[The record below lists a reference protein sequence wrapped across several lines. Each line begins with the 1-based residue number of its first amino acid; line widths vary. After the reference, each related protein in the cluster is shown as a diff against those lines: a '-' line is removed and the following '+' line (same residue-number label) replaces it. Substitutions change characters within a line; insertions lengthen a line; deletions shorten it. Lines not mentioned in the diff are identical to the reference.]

1 MLDHGPGDVR
11 FFDRVAPLYDRLMPA
26 ARVEPLS
33 NAFSLSHRPVRTVL
47 DVAGGT
53 GRAARALS
61 GLVAARS
68 GDVDTPSNDTVAPG
82 DVEHGVVVVDRSREM
97 LRVARGRRHACV
109 AADATHLPV
118 PDDAVDAVTVVDALH
133 HVRDQRALIHE
144 ARRVVA
150 PGGVVVVADF
160 DPTTIRGRALVA
172 LEEVVGFDSVFS
184 TPDDLARFLDRE
196 GLVGRVVEPG
206 FGYVVAGRVPG

>member
-26 ARVEPLS
+26 ARADPLADALAVS
-33 NAFSLSHRPVRTVL
+33 RRPVRTVL

-53 GRAARALS
+53 GRAARTLS
-61 GLVAARS
+61 GLVDEVDLDDEAAR
-68 GDVDTPSNDTVAPG
+68 GR
-82 DVEHGVVVVDRSREM
+82 VVVLDRSREM
-97 LRVARGRRHACV
+97 LRVARSRGHDCV

-133 HVRDQRALIHE
+133 HVRDQRALVQE

-160 DPTTIRGRALVA
+160 DPTTVRGRALVA
-172 LEEVVGFDSVFS
+172 AERLVGFDSVFS
-184 TPDDLARFLDRE
+184 TPDDLARFLEGE
-196 GLVGRVVEPG
+196 GLEGRVVEPG
-206 FGYVVAGRVPG
+206 FGYVVVGRVPT